1 MVVRH
6 KHGHL
11 PPLHVGSDVTSKGT
25 RLDTQGKA
33 CPQATGAQKLTV
45 IFANV

>member
-11 PPLHVGSDVTSKGT
+11 PPLYVGSDVTSKGT
-25 RLDTQGKA
+25 GLDTQGEM
-33 CPQATGAQKLTV
+33 CPQATGAQQLAL
-45 IFANV
+45 IFAHM